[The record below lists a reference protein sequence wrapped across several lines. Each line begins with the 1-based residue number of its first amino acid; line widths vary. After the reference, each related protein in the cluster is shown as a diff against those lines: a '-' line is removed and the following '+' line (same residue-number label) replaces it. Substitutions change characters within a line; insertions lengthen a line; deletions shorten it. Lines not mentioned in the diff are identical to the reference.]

1 MARKTSN
8 FEYFALGFIAG
19 MAVGAA
25 VALLGAPKSGRL
37 LRRDLKRN
45 LEDATENVREKV
57 DDQMRDLQ
65 ENLRDVESA
74 LKDVASKVRKKI

>member
-19 MAVGAA
+19 MAVGGAI
-25 VALLGAPKSGRL
+25 ALLSAPKSGRL
-37 LRRDLKRN
+37 MRRDLRRN
-45 LEDATENVREKV
+45 LEDAGETVRGKV
-57 DDQMRDLQ
+57 EDQMRELQ

-74 LKDVASKVRKKI
+74 IKDAAAKVRQKI

>member
-19 MAVGAA
+19 MAVGGAI
-25 VALLGAPKSGRL
+25 ALLGAPKSGRL

-45 LEDATENVREKV
+45 LEDASDVVRDKV
-57 DDQMRDLQ
+57 EDQMRDLQ
-65 ENLRDVESA
+65 ESLRDVEST
-74 LKDVASKVRKKI
+74 LKDVAAKVRQKI

>member
-1 MARKTSN
+1 MARKNAN

-37 LRRDLKRN
+37 MRRDLKRN
-45 LEDATENVREKV
+45 LEDASEAVRDKIG
-57 DDQMRDLQ
+57 DQMRDLQ

-74 LKDVASKVRKKI
+74 LKDVASKVRQKI

>member
-19 MAVGAA
+19 MAVGGAI
-25 VALLGAPKSGRL
+25 ALLGAPKSGRL

-45 LEDATENVREKV
+45 LEDASDVVRDKV
-57 DDQMRDLQ
+57 EDQMRDLQ
-65 ENLRDVESA
+65 DSLRDVEST
-74 LKDVASKVRKKI
+74 LKDVAAKVRQKI